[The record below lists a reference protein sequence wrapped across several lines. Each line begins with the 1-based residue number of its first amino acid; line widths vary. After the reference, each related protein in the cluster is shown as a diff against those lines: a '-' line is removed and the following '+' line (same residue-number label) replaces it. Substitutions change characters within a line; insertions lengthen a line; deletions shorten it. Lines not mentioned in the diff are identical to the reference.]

1 MFRRYSAFAAPFFP
15 LLRKHGPTVREGAQR
30 VVSCGKL
37 GGFSSGK
44 SSNMGQ
50 VALPCLISEV
60 YHAAALVYH
69 LYFDVIEV
77 VLKFDLKS
85 PSCHFCNYTHTE

>member
-1 MFRRYSAFAAPFFP
+1 
-15 LLRKHGPTVREGAQR
+15 
-30 VVSCGKL
+30 
-37 GGFSSGK
+37 
-44 SSNMGQ
+44 MGQ

-77 VLKFDLKS
+77 VLKFDLTCNLQVAIFATGRSTHVS
-85 PSCHFCNYTHTE
+85 PPRGSADQEPSLQLELEDS